1 MRPMSFFIEESTKVV
16 KLDDKNSITLLS
28 GLSAEEFM
36 KLDKEIGFENLQT
49 GEVSISDI
57 LKLIEI
63 FLVDWELLDTKGN
76 KVEFSKAKIKRLSG
90 DALNLITKAVMDV
103 IQDVAGVD
111 KKKELELNK
120 LSQQVSHQK
129 QKSPT
134 A

>member
-1 MRPMSFFIEESTKVV
+1 MSFFIEESTKVV